1 MLCWQ
6 KPGETDHGWS
16 ESFASHHGN
25 LIASVGDARLTK
37 LCYHFGMKNKST
49 NKMINW
55 KFICQSIPLIKVLS
69 WFEFLDEKWRT
80 ADWQQTSSSILL
92 LHCTHHTQFYSS
104 LKIFLLIYEN
114 IFVLVSE
121 NIWNLWIKSWANWQ
135 RQWMNSLTW
144 AECGI
149 KGVYKIWFSESLD
162 KWFRWLKLQEK

>member
-1 MLCWQ
+1 MKTWAWSQSCNKYQ
-6 KPGETDHGWS
+6 K
-16 ESFASHHGN
+16 F
-25 LIASVGDARLTK
+25 
-37 LCYHFGMKNKST
+37 CYQFGIKNKST
-49 NKMINW
+49 NKMMNW
-55 KFICQSIPLIKVLS
+55 KFICQSIPLMKVLL

-162 KWFRWLKLQEK
+162 KWFWWLKLQEK